1 MHYNT
6 INSLSINIIG
16 YQSINP
22 NKDVFLDNFHYKFT
36 L

>member
-6 INSLSINIIG
+6 INSLSINIIA
-16 YQSINP
+16 QSINP
-22 NKDVFLDNFHYKFT
+22 NEDVFLDNFHYKFT